1 MDGDAEMMTEDEVR
15 QKAGKILGFADC
27 TKAVSGTGQITTF
40 NLLGFKGV
48 SDKPDGW
55 YLPKMRNEPAI
66 VLETKSSRVDISR
79 RSCIDEL
86 KKNTD
91 IVATRY
97 AKVVGILYNGTDV
110 IVTKNGSIVDAAS
123 DLQPKDYYLS
133 FFDSSSIDR
142 QHIYM
147 ITQRI
152 NNALH
157 IQFGI
162 SNLYHRMIF
171 TACALVAERY
181 DADLR
186 KVKNLGYDIFK
197 RRILDTLSTALRKVA
212 KGSDKLQILLDVYG
226 EIEMD
231 TPNNQ
236 SAINDFIDCVVDISE
251 STNSDRWNGEDVMAI
266 FFNEFNRYKGKSE
279 HGQVFTPDHITS
291 FMYRLIGVGMN
302 DRVLDAACGS
312 GAFLVKAMCNMIREA
327 GGVKTPK
334 AAEIKT
340 GQLFGIEKSRVIFAL
355 ACANMLIHKDGWTNL
370 AQMDSRF
377 DEAAIWIKSKGITK
391 VLMNPPFETKY
402 GCVKIVVNV
411 LDSVPKGTLCAFIMP
426 DKKLEKDKSARKML
440 KRHSLIQIVKL
451 PEKVFDAGVTTSVFV
466 FETGVPQGGKK
477 IFACYMAEDGLEA
490 VKNQG
495 RHDVHGRWQKIE
507 DYWIDAIYRRADEKY
522 KTGQWLDPAEHLYY
536 QTPERPCEITS
547 ADFRKTAMNY
557 LLFSKS
563 IDAKTLFGRIAES
576 VAYGSDSAVRTIPM
590 PDRAWCGND
599 RVDVGWSPFP
609 VGKLFEKVNLAIRKP
624 DFNKRRDIS
633 DSCSAEFSLPLV
645 NAKHGNNGIMF
656 YGKPEDFE
664 SEEMTLDIVK
674 NGAIATGDVYAQ
686 PQRTGVL
693 WDAYLVKPK
702 DDVARNTETLL
713 FLATV
718 LQRTIKDKFSYDD
731 KCIWPKVSKLKIS
744 LPAQNDSPDWASMHS
759 YMKRTLKLAEM
770 NLNRVLL
777 AFPG

>member
-1 MDGDAEMMTEDEVR
+1 MDRDVEMMTEDEVR
-15 QKAGKILGFADC
+15 QEAGKVLGFSDC
-27 TKAVSGTGQITTF
+27 EKAVSGTGQITTF
-40 NLLGFKGV
+40 NWLGFKGV

-66 VLETKSSRVDISR
+66 VLETKSSRVDISK

-86 KKNTD
+86 RKNTD

-110 IVTKNGSIVDAAS
+110 IVTKNGSITDTAPG
-123 DLQPKDYYLS
+123 LQPKEYYLS
-133 FFDSSSIDR
+133 LFDSSCIDR
-142 QHIYM
+142 QHIYT

-197 RRILDTLSTALRKVA
+197 RRILDTLSMALRKVA

-236 SAINDFIDCVVDISE
+236 AAINDFIDCVVDISE

-334 AAEIKT
+334 AAEIKA

-355 ACANMLIHKDGWTNL
+355 ACANMLIHRDGWTNL
-370 AQMDSRF
+370 AQMDSRLG
-377 DEAAIWIKSKGITK
+377 EASEWIKSKRITK

-402 GCVKIVVNV
+402 GCVKIVANV
-411 LDSVPKGTLCAFIMP
+411 LDSVPRGILCAFIMP
-426 DKKLEKDKSARKML
+426 DKKLEKDKSARKIL
-440 KRHSLIQIVKL
+440 KRHSLIRIVKL

-466 FETGVPQGGKK
+466 FETGVPQGGKQ
-477 IFACYMAEDGLEA
+477 IFACNMSYDGLET

-495 RHDVHGRWQKIE
+495 RQDVRGRWQSIE
-507 DYWIDAIYRRADEKY
+507 DRWIDVVY
-522 KTGQWLDPAEHLYY
+522 KHTGDDSIQWLNPDEHLSW
-536 QTPERPCEITS
+536 QTPVKPFEIHGD
-547 ADFRKTAMNY
+547 DFMRTMMDY
-557 LLFSKS
+557 LLFKRDVKA
-563 IDAKTLFGRIAES
+563 DADFKVGAANSFLYACNAEKIRRFYEHD
-576 VAYGSDSAVRTIPM
+576 AELPKL
-590 PDRAWCGND
+590 
-599 RVDVGWSPFP
+599 DVGAWHRFGIGELFKVVKGKRLTRKEMVDGNIPF
-609 VGKLFEKVNLAIRKP
+609 VGASAI
-624 DFNKRRDIS
+624 
-633 DSCSAEFSLPLV
+633 
-645 NAKHGNNGIMF
+645 NNGITHHIANEEHMHPAGMLTVSYNGSVGESF
-656 YGKPEDFE
+656 YQDTPFRASDDVNVLYPKF
-664 SEEMTLDIVK
+664 EMTRNVALFIASAIRVVGKRYEFVDKWVK
-674 NGAIATGDVYAQ
+674 
-686 PQRTGVL
+686 
-693 WDAYLVKPK
+693 
-702 DDVARNTETLL
+702 ETME
-713 FLATV
+713 
-718 LQRTIKDKFSYDD
+718 RDEIM
-731 KCIWPKVSKLKIS
+731 
-744 LPAQNDSPDWASMHS
+744 LPAKGKMPDWKKIES
-759 YMKRTLKLAEM
+759 YMAEIERIAQM
-770 NLNRVLL
+770 RIE
-777 AFPG
+777 AFV